1 MQITLDLPDDL
12 YIEAQAVAK
21 HESRSLASV
30 VLDLIRSARKTVA
43 STAPDLGVTHWQ
55 LPVVKG
61 ARPFTVAEV
70 DQMLEADGLP

>member
-21 HESRSLASV
+21 RESRSLASV
-30 VLDLIRSARKTVA
+30 ILDLIRSARKTVA
-43 STAPDLGVTHWQ
+43 PTAPDRGATHWE

-70 DQMLEADGLP
+70 DQMMEADGLP

>member
-12 YIEAQAVAK
+12 YGDAQAMAK
-21 HESRSLASV
+21 RESRSLASV
-30 VLDLIRSARKTVA
+30 ILDMIRSARKTA
-43 STAPDLGVTHWQ
+43 TPATTQLAATDWK

-70 DQMLEADGLP
+70 DQMLEMDGLP

>member
-21 HESRSLASV
+21 RESRSLASV
-30 VLDLIRSARKTVA
+30 VLDLIRSARKTVT
-43 STAPDLGVTHWQ
+43 STAPDREVTHWE

>member
-1 MQITLDLPDDL
+1 MRITIDLPDDL
-12 YIEAQAVAK
+12 YSDAQAVAK
-21 HESRSLASV
+21 RESRSLASV
-30 VLDLIRSARKTVA
+30 VLDLIRSSRKTA
-43 STAPDLGVTHWQ
+43 APAAPDRVVTNWK

>member
-21 HESRSLASV
+21 RESGSLACV

-43 STAPDLGVTHWQ
+43 PTAPDRGATHWE

-70 DQMLEADGLP
+70 DQMMEADGLP